1 MTSTDPVTTTTTIDN
16 NNNTFTTNETTE
28 VPTTDVTAETVP
40 SPAPVNGT
48 TQVTPS
54 EELQTATPQPTPS
67 KSNPTKRLSLFIEK
81 AIHIMDKKSFDKK
94 VAPKSPE
101 PVESSPATDN
111 VAEESQETAAPAEVT
126 EPVADSETKNK
137 NEKRMSILGSLF
149 RNKVPTKES
158 ETTEVPP
165 PVPTKESSETTH
177 QEPGPASTEEHDEQE
192 AVPPVESTTAEPAEA
207 SAHKEHKDNVIEQI
221 KRSSIGKFFNK
232 KKGHA
237 TEAPKEET
245 VDHNE
250 VPTTTDKPADTPT
263 EQPLEPKST
272 SRPSSPLGRSLTQLF
287 RRKKTPATT
296 TTATTTTTEE
306 QAKEE
311 QDTQHEPIIS
321 APSVTPATT
330 VRVN

>member
-1 MTSTDPVTTTTTIDN
+1 MRDKQENNSSFLFFPLKMTSTDPVTTTTTIDN

-149 RNKVPTKES
+149 RNKV
-158 ETTEVPP
+158 
-165 PVPTKESSETTH
+165 
-177 QEPGPASTEEHDEQE
+177 
-192 AVPPVESTTAEPAEA
+192 
-207 SAHKEHKDNVIEQI
+207 II
-221 KRSSIGKFFNK
+221 K
-232 KKGHA
+232 
-237 TEAPKEET
+237 
-245 VDHNE
+245 
-250 VPTTTDKPADTPT
+250 
-263 EQPLEPKST
+263 
-272 SRPSSPLGRSLTQLF
+272 
-287 RRKKTPATT
+287 
-296 TTATTTTTEE
+296 
-306 QAKEE
+306 
-311 QDTQHEPIIS
+311 
-321 APSVTPATT
+321 
-330 VRVN
+330 